1 MCWDQDKL
9 GDPDIYMYK
18 LSVVKCQLFLLEEKD
33 QSKIV
38 DEGKNDILRFLK
50 IY

>member
-9 GDPDIYMYK
+9 GDPDICMYK

-38 DEGKNDILRFLK
+38 DEGKK
-50 IY
+50 